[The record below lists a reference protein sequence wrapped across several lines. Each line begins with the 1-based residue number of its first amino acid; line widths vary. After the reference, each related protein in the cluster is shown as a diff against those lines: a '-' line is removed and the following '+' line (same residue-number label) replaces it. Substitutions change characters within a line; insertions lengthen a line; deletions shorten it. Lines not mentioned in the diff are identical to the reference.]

1 MSATT
6 IINDETHAKLLEC
19 LCSRPVD
26 LMEVAKRCGL
36 TMPQLAAWAAK
47 PQTQAELAA
56 LRMLMDFSIQF
67 EVSRQRHD
75 ALLQLYHIAMDDK
88 NLDRARRACVDIL
101 KVHVVAQP
109 RQTSKKEASAAPAP
123 ASEAAAA
130 PAPEAAIASPPE
142 AAASAKVERPKAAS
156 HNGKHHVAASMQ
168 SARAGGGEWPRMNAE
183 GRG

>member
-109 RQTSKKEASAAPAP
+109 RQTVKRTAEANTS
-123 ASEAAAA
+123 
-130 PAPEAAIASPPE
+130 PAPEAAPNVERCKTPSQPE
-142 AAASAKVERPKAAS
+142 AAARAGTVAPGSAG
-156 HNGKHHVAASMQ
+156 HNGKHHVSAPMQ